1 MNHQLSKEQISKFEE
16 TFSLIDRDCNGTINK
31 EELDNVMRSL
41 GHRVTEVEL
50 QDFINKV
57 DGSSNAV
64 DLPGFLTIMGLL
76 KTKNNKVEEEFRE
89 VFNVFDIDGN
99 GFISATELRQ
109 VMGDLGDKP
118 CDAEVEELMRHADTD
133 GNGRVSFEEFVS
145 MMTSK

>member
-76 KTKNNKVEEEFRE
+76 KTKNNKVKRSSERC
-89 VFNVFDIDGN
+89 
-99 GFISATELRQ
+99 SMCLTLTATGSSLP
-109 VMGDLGDKP
+109 L
-118 CDAEVEELMRHADTD
+118 
-133 GNGRVSFEEFVS
+133 S
-145 MMTSK
+145 